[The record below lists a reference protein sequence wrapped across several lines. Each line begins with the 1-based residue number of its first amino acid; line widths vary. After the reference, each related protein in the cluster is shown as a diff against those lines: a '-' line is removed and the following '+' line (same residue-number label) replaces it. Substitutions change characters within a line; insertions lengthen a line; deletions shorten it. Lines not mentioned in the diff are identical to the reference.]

1 MTTKYGF
8 SDIRNQLL
16 EDLKVAYPTKW
27 DDFTSAKVL
36 GEDIFGSPKPHPNAV
51 LKLLERQNVRFAI
64 PFAAYRA
71 SIGDFGALMS
81 DKPGTVLPRRP
92 LASTIQGMHALST
105 LYSNAA
111 RMVAYG
117 GSLRVCS
124 DGACALNVAPKNIVK
139 RMEVLEKVYLAMI
152 DNREGGL
159 LVPPALKPLLCTQC
173 AKYPEDSYAA
183 QSILIW
189 EKLPSLFHLSHG
201 WDDL

>member
-8 SDIRNQLL
+8 SNVRGQLV
-16 EDLKVAYPTKW
+16 EDLKIAYPTKW

-51 LKLLERQNVRFAI
+51 LKLLETQKVRFAI

-71 SIGDFGALMS
+71 SIGGFGALMS
-81 DKPGTVLPRRP
+81 DKPGTVLPRRS
-92 LASTIQGMHALST
+92 LASTIQGMHGLST

-124 DGACALNVAPKNIVK
+124 DKACALSVGTKNK
-139 RMEVLEKVYLAMI
+139 AGRAEASEKVYLAMI

-159 LVPPALKPLLCTQC
+159 LVPPALKPLLCTEC
-173 AKYPEDSYAA
+173 AKHVEESHAT
-183 QSILIW
+183 QSLLIW